1 MKNIFFFVLGFI
13 FFSGIIAV
21 TLCQSNSFIVKE
33 NKTEIIKERDLPS
46 DAAVFGWDTGL
57 FDILGFGDNAT
68 GIVAA
73 RFSDTLTSLYS
84 GYYLEQIEIFIG
96 EIPSSLVLKVFDE
109 GTDTSAGPLIY
120 SQDVSNLITQLS
132 WNIFDVNPP
141 ILITGNDIWIGYEV
155 TMTLIQY
162 VIGIDSGFVHPDG
175 DWLFDPSDSSYGWYH
190 LSDFGFDNNWIIRGY
205 LTHIMPVELTSFT
218 GNSVDGN
225 VTLNWSTA
233 TEINNRAFEIERR
246 KENSTFVLIGFV
258 EGNGTTTEK
267 QEYTFVDKN
276 ITTGKYYYR
285 LKQIDFDGT
294 FEYSNEIEV
303 DAAPVSFSLEQN
315 YPNPFNPST
324 KISYSIPHKSFV
336 TLKVFDPLGRI
347 VDELVSKEKEAGRYE
362 LDFNAVDLSSGV
374 YFYKLEAGDF
384 IQTKKMILVR

>member
-1 MKNIFFFVLGFI
+1 MQLIYQFQIININTNTADSYVTSDGGVNWYTGGEAMPLVNYGFGEDIVFNDDKLIGIMISIDYLPNIKRTTDGGVNWDTVNTLSDISGSCNASWVSGTNTVFICAQNSVSNKNILRSDDGGLTWVSQSTAPVQNIMEIDNIRYGDMVI
-13 FFSGIIAV
+13 VFSV
-21 TLCQSNSFIVKE
+21 SST
-33 NKTEIIKERDLPS
+33 
-46 DAAVFGWDTGL
+46 
-57 FDILGFGDNAT
+57 
-68 GIVAA
+68 
-73 RFSDTLTSLYS
+73 
-84 GYYLEQIEIFIG
+84 G
-96 EIPSSLVLKVFDE
+96 EIMKSYQ
-109 GTDTSAGPLIY
+109 TI
-120 SQDVSNLITQLS
+120 Q
-132 WNIFDVNPP
+132 
-141 ILITGNDIWIGYEV
+141 IL
-155 TMTLIQY
+155 
-162 VIGIDSGFVHPDG
+162 
-175 DWLFDPSDSSYGWYH
+175 
-190 LSDFGFDNNWIIRGY
+190 
-205 LTHIMPVELTSFT
+205 PVELTSFT

-225 VTLNWSTA
+225 VTLNWTTA

-246 KENSTFVLIGFV
+246 KENSDFVLIGFV

-336 TLKVFDPLGRI
+336 TLKVYDPLGRI
-347 VDELVSKEKEAGRYE
+347 VDELVSEEKEAGRYE